1 MTPRHPVKS
10 SEMPGA
16 GRSGGLRESAPPTR
30 TPPCALRAAPTATL
44 PCRGWKRTSQ
54 DPVRRSE
61 IGQSSRVSHLA
72 TRMAARFGEGGDPD
86 REAAR
91 AAGSPRSAALLRTL
105 AIRLGASA
113 ASRATPA
120 ADRPALPRH
129 QSPLP
134 VLQPHRSQPAW
145 LSQAR
150 ATLGS
155 AHRPAQQEPSQSS
168 GARGARG
175 AAESPPPLT
184 SRPISGRRGGSAS
197 RAAPASAAPPARAPR
212 PPWLQLKVPR
222 APKTPRKLTGDR
234 GLELVPTAKCQVSE
248 RDLCYSP

>member
-1 MTPRHPVKS
+1 MTPRHSVKS
-10 SEMPGA
+10 SEMPGV
-16 GRSGGLRESAPPTR
+16 GRPGGLRESAPPTR
-30 TPPCALRAAPTATL
+30 TPPCALRAAPTETL

-120 ADRPALPRH
+120 ADRPASPRH

-134 VLQPHRSQPAW
+134 VPQPHRSQPAW

-175 AAESPPPLT
+175 AAESPPPPAEPANQ
-184 SRPISGRRGGSAS
+184 REARRLGLPRSPS
-197 RAAPASAAPPARAPR
+197 RAQPRRRAHRDLPGCSSRSQEPPR
-212 PPWLQLKVPR
+212 PH
-222 APKTPRKLTGDR
+222 A
-234 GLELVPTAKCQVSE
+234 S
-248 RDLCYSP
+248 

>member
-1 MTPRHPVKS
+1 MPAAWPGELIPSARDSMTPRHPVKS

-120 ADRPALPRH
+120 ADRPASPRH

-134 VLQPHRSQPAW
+134 VPQPHRSQPAW

-175 AAESPPPLT
+175 AAESPPPLP

-197 RAAPASAAPPARAPR
+197 RAAPAGRSPAGARTATSLAAA
-212 PPWLQLKVPR
+212 QG
-222 APKTPRKLTGDR
+222 PKSPQDPTQVDR
-234 GLELVPTAKCQVSE
+234 
-248 RDLCYSP
+248 